1 MISMDCSVLQTSC
14 VSPLHL
20 WDDPIRSVVLLFSHY
35 YWGNVGTEK
44 LYILSG
50 FASLWKLEFEPLRL
64 YSQSLHLHIWEG
76 CILETITALNPLWN
90 FTNRNRLWLFYIWF
104 CQQIWSKI
112 KRTIYNL
119 RKPLGEG
126 TIQIWLFSFTWTGCL
141 TLSLHKTWGLQD

>member
-76 CILETITALNPLWN
+76 CILETTTALNPLWN

-112 KRTIYNL
+112 KRTMYNL

-126 TIQIWLFSFTWTGCL
+126 TNTNMTFFIYMNRLFDFIL
-141 TLSLHKTWGLQD
+141 A